1 MQQQT
6 IETLRQALQESALPF
21 AQQEP
26 LASHTT
32 FQIGGPAVF
41 WCTPKTVDQLRRT
54 LALCRENGVRTY
66 LLGNG
71 SNTLFADEGYDGAVI
86 DLRGLNF
93 GPTAEPRPDGSTRL
107 TAGAGLT
114 LGRLCAVA
122 QQQSLAGI
130 AFACGIPGT
139 IGGAVYMNAGAYG
152 GEMKDVLE
160 SVTFLDSDL
169 TERTLPAAE
178 LALGYRT
185 SLFEQ
190 HPDWCV
196 LSATVRLQPGDSAAS
211 VEERYGALAYIEQD
225 VLYRAECT
233 TTGGD
238 SDNENKMIHVGEKV
252 YIRSTA
258 NNERVGEARVI
269 GVEGKSYTLEVTS
282 QTDMRLNENIKV
294 YRSANHANSSC
305 IGTGKLSR
313 IDPQGVTATGYV
325 LAAYVEDGQH
335 ISRGDV
341 LFDVV
346 PDVLDGMVGGD
357 GHVYMPEDGV
367 LLSVSAVSGEQAAK
381 DAVLATYCPKDAMRL
396 VCSVDEQDLS
406 ELAVGDVMQVTLD
419 AYEDKPLRGTIAKI
433 ASASGDDGTSTSFDV
448 TIELEAND
456 LMRIGMS
463 ASAER

>member
-1 MQQQT
+1 MKKRIAMIAMMASLVTTTAFAEGVKIDGSIKSAETKT
-6 IETLRQALQESALPF
+6 ILAPYSGVVGNYAVTAGDAVNMGDALFALRTEQVYADF
-21 AQQEP
+21 DG
-26 LASHTT
+26 TVT
-32 FQIGGPAVF
+32 AVF
-41 WCTPKTVDQLRRT
+41 
-54 LALCRENGVRTY
+54 A
-66 LLGNG
+66 
-71 SNTLFADEGYDGAVI
+71 
-86 DLRGLNF
+86 
-93 GPTAEPRPDGSTRL
+93 
-107 TAGAGLT
+107 
-114 LGRLCAVA
+114 
-122 QQQSLAGI
+122 
-130 AFACGIPGT
+130 
-139 IGGAVYMNAGAYG
+139 
-152 GEMKDVLE
+152 
-160 SVTFLDSDL
+160 
-169 TERTLPAAE
+169 
-178 LALGYRT
+178 
-185 SLFEQ
+185 
-190 HPDWCV
+190 
-196 LSATVRLQPGDSAAS
+196 QPGDSAAS

-252 YIRSTA
+252 YIRSTS
-258 NNERVGEARVI
+258 NNDRVGEARVI

-282 QTDMRLNENIKV
+282 QTDMRMSENIKV

-313 IDPQGVTATGYV
+313 VDPQGVTATGYV

-335 ISRGDV
+335 VSRGDV

-381 DAVLATYCPKDAMRL
+381 DAVLATYCPIDAMRL

-419 AYEDKPLRGTIAKI
+419 AYEDKPLSGTIVKI

>member
-1 MQQQT
+1 MKKRIAMIAMMASLVT
-6 IETLRQALQESALPF
+6 TTAFAEGVKIAVNMGDALFALRTEQVYADF
-21 AQQEP
+21 DG
-26 LASHTT
+26 TVT
-32 FQIGGPAVF
+32 AVF
-41 WCTPKTVDQLRRT
+41 
-54 LALCRENGVRTY
+54 A
-66 LLGNG
+66 
-71 SNTLFADEGYDGAVI
+71 
-86 DLRGLNF
+86 
-93 GPTAEPRPDGSTRL
+93 
-107 TAGAGLT
+107 
-114 LGRLCAVA
+114 
-122 QQQSLAGI
+122 
-130 AFACGIPGT
+130 
-139 IGGAVYMNAGAYG
+139 
-152 GEMKDVLE
+152 
-160 SVTFLDSDL
+160 
-169 TERTLPAAE
+169 
-178 LALGYRT
+178 
-185 SLFEQ
+185 
-190 HPDWCV
+190 
-196 LSATVRLQPGDSAAS
+196 QPGDSAAS

-252 YIRSTA
+252 YIRSTS
-258 NNERVGEARVI
+258 NNDRVGEARVI

-282 QTDMRLNENIKV
+282 QTDMRMSENIKV
-294 YRSANHANSSC
+294 C

-313 IDPQGVTATGYV
+313 VDPQGVTATGYV

-335 ISRGDV
+335 VSRGDV

-419 AYEDKPLRGTIAKI
+419 AYEDKPLSGTIVKI

>member
-1 MQQQT
+1 MKKQIAMIAMMASLVTTTAFAEGVKIDGSIKSAETKT
-6 IETLRQALQESALPF
+6 ILAPYSGVVDNYAVTAGDAVSMGDALFALRTE
-21 AQQEP
+21 
-26 LASHTT
+26 
-32 FQIGGPAVF
+32 QIYADFDGTVTAVF
-41 WCTPKTVDQLRRT
+41 
-54 LALCRENGVRTY
+54 A
-66 LLGNG
+66 
-71 SNTLFADEGYDGAVI
+71 
-86 DLRGLNF
+86 
-93 GPTAEPRPDGSTRL
+93 
-107 TAGAGLT
+107 
-114 LGRLCAVA
+114 
-122 QQQSLAGI
+122 
-130 AFACGIPGT
+130 
-139 IGGAVYMNAGAYG
+139 
-152 GEMKDVLE
+152 
-160 SVTFLDSDL
+160 
-169 TERTLPAAE
+169 
-178 LALGYRT
+178 
-185 SLFEQ
+185 
-190 HPDWCV
+190 
-196 LSATVRLQPGDSAAS
+196 QPGDSAAS

-252 YIRSTA
+252 YIRSTS
-258 NNERVGEARVI
+258 NNDRVGEARVI

-282 QTDMRLNENIKV
+282 QTDMRMSENIKV

-313 IDPQGVTATGYV
+313 VDPQGVTATGYV

-335 ISRGDV
+335 VSRGDV

-381 DAVLATYCPKDAMRL
+381 DAVLATYCPKDTMRL

-456 LMRIGMS
+456 LIRIGMS

>member
-1 MQQQT
+1 MKKQIAMIAMMASLVTTTAFAEGVKIDGSIKSAETKT
-6 IETLRQALQESALPF
+6 ILAPYSGVVDNYAVTAGDAVSMGDALFALRTE
-21 AQQEP
+21 
-26 LASHTT
+26 
-32 FQIGGPAVF
+32 QIYADFDGTVTAVF
-41 WCTPKTVDQLRRT
+41 
-54 LALCRENGVRTY
+54 A
-66 LLGNG
+66 
-71 SNTLFADEGYDGAVI
+71 
-86 DLRGLNF
+86 
-93 GPTAEPRPDGSTRL
+93 
-107 TAGAGLT
+107 
-114 LGRLCAVA
+114 
-122 QQQSLAGI
+122 
-130 AFACGIPGT
+130 
-139 IGGAVYMNAGAYG
+139 
-152 GEMKDVLE
+152 
-160 SVTFLDSDL
+160 
-169 TERTLPAAE
+169 
-178 LALGYRT
+178 
-185 SLFEQ
+185 
-190 HPDWCV
+190 
-196 LSATVRLQPGDSAAS
+196 QPGDSVAS

-294 YRSANHANSSC
+294 YRSANHAN
-305 IGTGKLSR
+305 
-313 IDPQGVTATGYV
+313 PQGVTATGYV

-335 ISRGDV
+335 VSRGDV

-381 DAVLATYCPKDAMRL
+381 DAVLATYCPKDTMRL

-456 LMRIGMS
+456 LIRIGMS